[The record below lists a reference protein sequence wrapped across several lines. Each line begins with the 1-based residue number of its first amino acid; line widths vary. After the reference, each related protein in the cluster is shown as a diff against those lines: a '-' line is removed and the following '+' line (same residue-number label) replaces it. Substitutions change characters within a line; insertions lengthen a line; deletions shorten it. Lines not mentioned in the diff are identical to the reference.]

1 MIPGKADGCKLLEA
15 TLAKCPRKARAEG
28 RNRLEIEIKGLNN
41 GSGVQSERKEA
52 EGIRSIWLENPS
64 RGGR

>member
-1 MIPGKADGCKLLEA
+1 M
-15 TLAKCPRKARAEG
+15 EG
-28 RNRLEIEIKGLNN
+28 RNRLEIEIKGLDN